1 MYKLNLET
9 TLLFTTHLVSLL
21 WLKIKI
27 VIELTKLHFLE
38 IKPLKLY
45 SNKTQLYAF
54 LPCSNLIYCV
64 LLMVLLDPFTYISFP
79 KLWLKKV
86 KTILS
91 RHFNHQT
98 FTISSSATACT
109 CNPSVAYHRPST
121 KRRIRVAKEIPF
133 SLGFPVLL
141 WSDVSF
147 HQGYR
152 SPSHP
157 IRYDMNWIF
166 FQQIKFYL

>member
-1 MYKLNLET
+1 MN
-9 TLLFTTHLVSLL
+9 
-21 WLKIKI
+21 
-27 VIELTKLHFLE
+27 
-38 IKPLKLY
+38 LY
-45 SNKTQLYAF
+45 SNDTQLYVF

-98 FTISSSATACT
+98 FTISSIATACT
-109 CNPSVAYHRPST
+109 CNPSVAFHRPST

-133 SLGFPVLL
+133 LLRFPVLL
-141 WSDVSF
+141 SNDVSF
-147 HQGYR
+147 HQGA
-152 SPSHP
+152 SHKAV
-157 IRYDMNWIF
+157 IRYDRNSII
-166 FQQIKFYL
+166 FQQLKFYHMYDFY

>member
-1 MYKLNLET
+1 MN
-9 TLLFTTHLVSLL
+9 
-21 WLKIKI
+21 
-27 VIELTKLHFLE
+27 
-38 IKPLKLY
+38 LY
-45 SNKTQLYAF
+45 SNDTQLYVF

-98 FTISSSATACT
+98 FTISSIATACT
-109 CNPSVAYHRPST
+109 CNPSVAFHRPST

-133 SLGFPVLL
+133 LLRFPVLL
-141 WSDVSF
+141 SNDVSF
-147 HQGYR
+147 HQGR
-152 SPSHP
+152 VEQIHESDNMH
-157 IRYDMNWIF
+157 IRYDMNSII
-166 FQQIKFYL
+166 FQQLKFYHICDFY

>member
-1 MYKLNLET
+1 MN
-9 TLLFTTHLVSLL
+9 
-21 WLKIKI
+21 
-27 VIELTKLHFLE
+27 
-38 IKPLKLY
+38 LY
-45 SNKTQLYAF
+45 SNDTLLYIL

-98 FTISSSATACT
+98 FTISSIATACT
-109 CNPSVAYHRPST
+109 CNPSVAFHRPST

-133 SLGFPVLL
+133 LLRFPVSL
-141 WSDVSF
+141 SNDVSF
-147 HQGYR
+147 HQG
-152 SPSHP
+152 PHMEMCNHNMH
-157 IRYDMNWIF
+157 IRYDMNSII
-166 FQQIKFYL
+166 FQQLKFYHIYDFY